1 MPWINCKTVALK
13 GIAKETKMIC
23 KCLRQGESITR
34 VHWSKTIME
43 NGWDVLEMLHDEFLC
58 AGNGD
63 GTAAT
68 EAGNSPRYDQ
78 RLLLIYRRTYFV
90 YAKFTFSMDFLR

>member
-1 MPWINCKTVALK
+1 
-13 GIAKETKMIC
+13 MIC

-34 VHWSKTIME
+34 VHWSRRIME

-68 EAGNSPRYDQ
+68 EAGNSPRYD
-78 RLLLIYRRTYFV
+78 LIYCRTLCMQ
-90 YAKFTFSMDFLR
+90 KLTFSMNFLH